1 MNEEYKAIIDSLIK
15 KQDSIQNIA
24 LSQELGY
31 LTNIIFEQVNQMGLS
46 DWLSII
52 ASIVG
57 VIVTIIF
64 GYIAFKFSRKQDK
77 QNEELSTTTT
87 KIGDETGKLFSHIEE
102 LKKVETDIERQVNKL
117 ADINR
122 PFKETFPEIIDQIR
136 RLCLDAVEDN
146 YDSELYIMNRTSSF
160 GKIHTFNP
168 KFISHYDIQNIDL
181 SIKTKELID
190 LVSKKHR
197 SILSHLDDDFEKSIA
212 LFTKDI
218 EDLSLKILSCGL
230 ILPKNKFKMIVFD
243 SHGDNCCL
251 VRDFIQ
257 DYFNRVN
264 TESDISNKKGL
275 KYFDFNQKRHNY
287 KGGFETFDEI
297 SKQELENKIKES
309 VIKSHNDLLKDIE
322 TDRNS
327 IGDTWLKKSDSIPM
341 QIYLLKREKNSK
353 TEYKT
358 FVINAM
364 NTDTNHDK
372 DRSIHGL
379 FSTEQSLYSVFK
391 TIFDKTFNKQ

>member
-1 MNEEYKAIIDSLIK
+1 MNKEDKTIIDSLIQ

-24 LSQELGY
+24 FSQELGNH
-31 LTNIIFEQVNQMGLS
+31 TNVIVEQVNQMGFS
-46 DWLSII
+46 DWLSIL
-52 ASIVG
+52 AGIVG
-57 VIVTIIF
+57 VIVTIGF
-64 GYIAFKFSRKQDK
+64 GYIALKFSRKQNK

-87 KIGDETGKLFSHIEE
+87 KIGEETGKLFFHIEE
-102 LKKVETDIERQVNKL
+102 LKKVETDIERQVNRL

-136 RLCLDAVEDN
+136 RLCHEAVEDN

-181 SIKTKELID
+181 SIKTKELVD
-190 LVSKKHR
+190 LVSRKHKGT
-197 SILSHLDDDFEKSIA
+197 LSHLNDDFEKSIA
-212 LFTKDI
+212 LFTKDV
-218 EDLSLKILSCGL
+218 EDLSLNIRSCGL
-230 ILPKNKFKMIVFD
+230 TLPKNKFKMIVFD
-243 SHGDNCCL
+243 SLGDNCCL

-264 TESDISNKKGL
+264 TEADISNKRGI

-287 KGGFETFDEI
+287 KGGYETFD
-297 SKQELENKIKES
+297 KLNKKELENKVKES
-309 VIKSHNDLLKDIE
+309 VIKTHNDLLDDIE

-364 NTDTNHDK
+364 NTDTNHNK
-372 DRSIHGL
+372 DRYIDGL
-379 FSTEQSLYSVFK
+379 YSTERSLYSVFK
-391 TIFDKTFNKQ
+391 TIFDETFNKQ